1 MFCMDE
7 AHGTGVLG
15 PKGAGLVS
23 ALGLEKEIAIRLHT
37 CGKAMASAGGK
48 NYQSSMAEHNP

>member
-1 MFCMDE
+1 MDE